1 MRISSNNVYPVLPA
15 SDLYLTSS
23 FCHTQNARY
32 RRTME
37 DSSKVVSNFQD
48 TPGNGYFGVFDG
60 HAGAFAA
67 KWCAT
72 NLYKILAQNLTL
84 FSNHWSIPSI
94 LAATFDQVDG
104 RLSGLPEYDQ
114 SGSTAAIVYIKTQP
128 LLGSRRRVSFSAS
141 SMFPTCDRKR
151 TLYTANVGDTRIVL
165 CRSGVATRLAY
176 DHRAVDVPEA
186 ERVRRQGGGISVGR
200 VDGYLS
206 VTRAFGDMQF
216 KPYVS
221 PRPYTTELALDGQD
235 EFLILACDGVWD
247 VCSDQE
253 AVDLIR
259 DIEDPVN
266 ASQQLVRH
274 ALFSGSTDNITC
286 MVVRLNSVTDARRL
300 RPETYREIRIVDT
313 ACLGLGE
320 VPLKEG
326 GRLQSSLS
334 QTQQYVVPASPVES
348 DTTVSE
354 EEDAIET
361 VDLRRPGG
369 RKEAG
374 RPPSVNSGLAR
385 KDRERQEDVQE
396 SSLDRYGR
404 FKRIVHLEFDYE
416 GDDCAIVDSD

>member
-1 MRISSNNVYPVLPA
+1 MRISSNNVCPVLPE

-72 NLYKILAQNLTL
+72 NLYKILAQNLSL

-94 LAATFDQVDG
+94 LAATFDQVDR
-104 RLSGLPEYDQ
+104 RLSRLPEYDQ

-128 LLGSRRRVSFSAS
+128 SLGSRRRVSFSAS
-141 SMFPTCDRKR
+141 PMFPTYDSKR

-176 DHRAVDVPEA
+176 DHRAVDAPEA
-186 ERVRRQGGGISVGR
+186 ERVRSLGGGISVGR

-221 PRPYTTELALDGQD
+221 PRPYTTELALDDQD

-266 ASQQLVRH
+266 ASQHLVRH
-274 ALFSGSTDNITC
+274 ALFNGSTDNITC
-286 MVVRLNSVTDARRL
+286 MVVRLNSVTHARL
-300 RPETYREIRIVDT
+300 GPGTYREIRIVDT

-320 VPLKEG
+320 VPLKESG
-326 GRLQSSLS
+326 QLQLSSTQS
-334 QTQQYVVPASPVES
+334 QQYIVPASPIES

-354 EEDAIET
+354 EEDAIEPI
-361 VDLRRPGG
+361 DL
-369 RKEAG
+369 G
-374 RPPSVNSGLAR
+374 RPRGRTEEERSSSFSSGLLYKGSEGQDDA
-385 KDRERQEDVQE
+385 QE